1 MMNKYLILTSLIHL
15 HFVVYDERICER
27 AEISQQMHTQQQTL
41 VF

>member
-1 MMNKYLILTSLIHL
+1 MMNKYLILTSLVHL
-15 HFVVYDERICER
+15 HFVYDERIRER